1 MAFLLLH
8 NYTDFIGII
17 MKNFNYTDTGDK
29 IKPGDKIIIEMSFPQ
44 KFSFVGRADSVFKKL
59 LEDNNAKITKSDKE

>member
-1 MAFLLLH
+1 
-8 NYTDFIGII
+8 

-44 KFSFVGRADSVFKKL
+44 KFSFVGEPIQYLKL

>member
-1 MAFLLLH
+1 
-8 NYTDFIGII
+8 

-59 LEDNNAKITKSDKE
+59 LEDNNAKITKFDKE

>member
-1 MAFLLLH
+1 MFSYFKYNRR
-8 NYTDFIGII
+8 NYYE
-17 MKNFNYTDTGDK
+17 NFNYTDTGDK

-44 KFSFVGRADSVFKKL
+44 KFSFVGEPIQYLKL

>member
-1 MAFLLLH
+1 
-8 NYTDFIGII
+8 

-44 KFSFVGRADSVFKKL
+44 NSLS
-59 LEDNNAKITKSDKE
+59 